1 MKNNIG
7 VIVVISLLLIGI
19 FIYYNQPKED
29 SNLKVKITYF
39 DKDGNVVGTDRA
51 FKVPSMAVI
60 EENVATRQL
69 LGGIPTTTPPVVTAL
84 FEITTTNDGNVPLNI
99 TISNIIFSG
108 NFIG

>member
-39 DKDGNVVGTDRA
+39 DKDGNIVGNDRA

-69 LGGIPTTTPPVVTAL
+69 SSGIPATAATAV
-84 FEITTTNDGNVPLNI
+84 FEITTSNDGNVPLNI
-99 TISNIIFSG
+99 TISNIVFSG
-108 NFIG
+108 DFID